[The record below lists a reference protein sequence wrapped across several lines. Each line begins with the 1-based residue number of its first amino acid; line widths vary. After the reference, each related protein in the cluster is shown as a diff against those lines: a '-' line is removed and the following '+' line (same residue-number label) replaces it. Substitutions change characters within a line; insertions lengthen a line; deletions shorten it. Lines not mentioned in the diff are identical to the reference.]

1 MKRARIGSRNGSQP
15 VIVRGSP
22 FTFRTLS
29 PLDGLLPR
37 NRPHRTALIMWES
50 TFDREQT
57 FTMPAIAGLYHFE
70 PATTEVVL

>member
-1 MKRARIGSRNGSQP
+1 MSPPRRPSCVEP
-15 VIVRGSP
+15 VIVRGAP

-37 NRPHRTALIMWES
+37 NRPHRMALIMWES

-57 FTMPAIAGLYHFE
+57 FMMPAVAGLHHNE
-70 PATTEVVL
+70 PASCEVVL